1 MSNLLRREIWLRL
14 LRPGYN
20 FQMAI
25 ISVIVEGVM
34 VNEASLAALMEGG
47 QSDPAEVDTW
57 YITYPI
63 MAELLSNANYRKWE
77 DE

>member
-25 ISVIVEGVM
+25 ISVTDQGVM

-57 YITYPI
+57 YTTYPI
-63 MAELLSNANYRKWE
+63 MAELLSNAGYRKWE
-77 DE
+77 EE